1 MTNRSTQ
8 RFIIF
13 LPLLAALT
21 VLAFS
26 AGGIRAFAAGPSG
39 SFPAEESS
47 APEASETET
56 ASASED
62 PSASS
67 DTAESHPDPSSGSQ
81 DAETSSVFRFQDGVL
96 SGFTKTRLES
106 LKQSGTRIQLT
117 IPSQINNIPVTEI
130 GPDAFAGCS
139 FLTGVLTLPET
150 VTKIGAGAFSGT
162 GFSTVYLP
170 KSLSFC
176 GASAFDSDSVLVFPD
191 QALFDR
197 FSSEKIT
204 PDWKKAGYPLR
215 ITLQNA
221 DGSRTQWDVLYQLP
235 LNYSRDS
242 SGVWQKDPARKLPEI
257 PAGEGY
263 SSCRWVFDPSDPD
276 AAGVTVDSPVTGSRL
291 YAVRTVAQPEIR
303 FSPDIDAACDGK
315 QHTLSVTAKHPL
327 SVSGDFAGEDSVRF
341 HYTWSW
347 EENGQHKEKT
357 GYDLSSLSF
366 TKACS
371 LSVSVTVEARMQKAD
386 GTISVLA
393 EKSHTWS
400 VQLTEPESPETET
413 SSEAAKPSET
423 DASSETERPS
433 ETDAS
438 SEATKPSETGTSP
451 EATKP
456 SETEASSEAA
466 KPSETETSSEAT
478 KPSETE
484 TSSEAERPS
493 ETDASSE
500 TPEDASGM
508 PELPD
513 QITGGNVEMT
523 ESGSE
528 DGEREISLRFS
539 PDPGFLLDQVLLN
552 GKDIT
557 SRVKNNSC
565 ILKSED
571 LSASDRLSVS
581 FRRMTQ
587 KELQALFE
595 NLPSLDKEGECSE
608 GTEKAY
614 LNAWIHYQALS
625 ENGKNLLSGKTL
637 QTYYKNLVYLPC
649 IRLNVDTD
657 ETLTDFVSVADS
669 YALLSLF
676 TQEDAQRL
684 LDGTDRL
691 VSFSLKIAPEKLQ
704 KNEKEALLALLENS
718 GLAGCCR
725 IEITKTVSGNDPQKT
740 RASADVPLTLQFSLD
755 KGGKPAE
762 GYVRTFRIGVLKD
775 RSSGKPQ
782 TELLKTAKETETAL
796 TVKASSYPA
805 VFALLYED
813 KQAETETP
821 SETETESI
829 SGTEPSSE
837 TESIPASET
846 GSSSV
851 PETESSSAP
860 ESGSSSDSQPAG
872 SSGGGSSDDHH
883 EDDDETY
890 VPDYE
895 KEFWEEVRA
904 LIQKAKAGET
914 VNVNAV
920 TYDRM
925 PENVMD
931 ALRKNPHAALIVRWD
946 GGDPVIIPALTALA
960 REEGRVYYPLSYL
973 SKLYQT
979 INAAL
984 TQPLPSTDTKPQIT
998 APVQPSPDYTPTPE
1012 SMGIKTEGSSP
1023 QSGQS
1028 GSRSEG
1034 GAKNTG
1040 AEDGESGPSETETAA
1055 EPEGSVPP
1063 ASSEAQSGH
1072 TEPLDTVQVTQA
1084 QKSPTTRIVLIASA
1098 ALLILVLILIAV
1110 LLTMRNR

>member
-26 AGGIRAFAAGPSG
+26 AGGMRAFAAGPSG

-67 DTAESHPDPSSGSQ
+67 DAAESHPDPSSGSQ

-438 SEATKPSETGTSP
+438 SE
-451 EATKP
+451 
-456 SETEASSEAA
+456 
-466 KPSETETSSEAT
+466 
-478 KPSETE
+478 
-484 TSSEAERPS
+484 
-493 ETDASSE
+493 

-755 KGGKPAE
+755 KDGKPAE